1 MNKLA
6 NQVSPYLLQHKNNPV
21 NWQPWSDEAL
31 QEAFQKDKPII
42 LSIGY
47 SACHWCHVMEKESF
61 ENVEI
66 AQLMNEHFINIK
78 VDREERPDIDFIYM
92 DAIHAM
98 GLQGGWP
105 LNVFLMPDQKPF
117 YGGTYFP
124 KNKWKELLNS
134 ISSAY
139 KNHKL
144 ELQNSANGFG
154 ETLNAGL
161 HLDSKFESLFQLENI
176 LQNIRNQ
183 IDPHFGGL
191 QRAPKF
197 PMPSLW
203 NLLESLPKSVLKYS
217 NLEILQN
224 LTLDKMAQGGIYDQV
239 EGGFSRYSVDSE
251 WFCPHF
257 EKMLYD
263 NGQLISI
270 YSKAYQRT
278 QKDLYAEVIYQ
289 TINFHS
295 IKMKSTNGLYYAAL
309 DADSEGEEGKY
320 YVWTFEELNSIIP
333 LEQHVKFYEHFSIS
347 KNGNWEASNNILF
360 KKDDTLNELFEKEL
374 NILRHKRNQRIAP
387 GLDNKHIL
395 SWNAM
400 YLIGLIDS
408 YKALESDFIFEELG
422 SLYKS
427 IEKNFFNN
435 HQLLHQTQ
443 FTNKPIPAFLDDLAF
458 WALANVR
465 LFLIFF
471 DPVYL
476 KNAEQILS
484 EIISDFYDEKIF
496 SFSYSN
502 RKTNQL
508 IANKTEW
515 TDSVIPSSN
524 SVVVEV
530 LFWMGIL
537 KNNAEYTLLAKQ
549 ILEKILPKAIENPTY
564 FSNWLRIHCEWI
576 EFPKMI
582 LKIYDEDFTL
592 EDNLLSNEN
601 LEIIKYKDVSAE
613 KKFMLCCGDRCLQP
627 TNSIEELK
635 SQLNELTI

>member
-31 QEAFQKDKPII
+31 QEAIQKDKPII

-61 ENVEI
+61 ENEEI

-134 ISSAY
+134 IASAY

-203 NLLESLPKSVLKYS
+203 NLLESLPKSVLKDS

-263 NGQLISI
+263 NGQLLSI

-458 WALANVR
+458 WALANIR
-465 LFLIFF
+465 LFLMFS
-471 DPVYL
+471 DQKYL
-476 KNAEQILS
+476 STAHILLV
-484 EIISDFYDEKIF
+484 EIISDFYDEDTL

-537 KNNAEYTLLAKQ
+537 KNNAEYTLFAKQ

-576 EFPKMI
+576 EFPKII